1 MSMRYHSKS
10 KMGPSKV
17 LPLRWSFASK
27 DRRKPS
33 SVAPQTGNDE
43 LVEYLESGRRPRC
56 TKEPIVSIVASPS
69 QVKAQPREDDSLS
82 SPSCSSSVE
91 RCSYQGPDS
100 PRLPEGQSR
109 PAADLIGVT
118 SDGSLAKNSSK
129 TRQEHERT
137 QASKS
142 LQGSPSALSNG
153 TSNSASHSRDSTL
166 KRLRNQPAATS
177 RTHPSQTQTSS
188 GESRSKDG
196 AVISTTQL
204 QDKEVGHRKTL
215 SSKSLTKLSLSN
227 GTLNGKG
234 IEARKTGTVHKS
246 TSNAVNSR
254 ENQVCSSTTDI
265 KRAHSSSNIQSR
277 LDMTLKRTLSLQRN
291 GPLVPASHKG
301 PAVDKSS
308 YATLQKVRYSSTS
321 LGRQRPVPESCFW
334 RLSSSLWEIVFVYVL
349 CIWQHLN
356 ITYCFSFPKPSEHW
370 KVFYARFQYKAWLK
384 RLKTPCFH
392 QRQQVDL
399 NEIADWERTHC
410 NKFSEQ
416 IQDDKWKKRKMCI

>member
-1 MSMRYHSKS
+1 MSMRFHSKS
-10 KMGPSKV
+10 KPGPNKV

-56 TKEPIVSIVASPS
+56 TKEPIVSIMASPS
-69 QVKAQPREDDSLS
+69 QVKAQPREDDYLS

-91 RCSYQGPDS
+91 RCSYQGADS

-109 PAADLIGVT
+109 PAADLSGVT
-118 SDGSLAKNSSK
+118 SNGSLAKNSTK

-142 LQGSPSALSNG
+142 LQGSPNALSNC
-153 TSNSASHSRDSTL
+153 TTNSASHSRDSTL
-166 KRLRNQPAATS
+166 KQLRNQTAGT
-177 RTHPSQTQTSS
+177 RGTHPSQTQTST
-188 GESRSKDG
+188 GESKSKDG

-204 QDKEVGHRKTL
+204 QNKETGHRKTL
-215 SSKSLTKLSLSN
+215 SNKSLTKLSLSN

-234 IEARKTGTVHKS
+234 IEMRKTGTAHKS

-254 ENQVCSSTTDI
+254 DNQVCSSTTDI
-265 KRAHSSSNIQSR
+265 RHAHSSSNIQSR

-291 GPLVPASHKG
+291 SPMAPAPHKG

-308 YATLQKVRYSSTS
+308 YATLQKIRYSSTS

-334 RLSSSLWEIVFVYVL
+334 RLSSSPWEIVLVYEEL
-349 CIWQHLN
+349 
-356 ITYCFSFPKPSEHW
+356 ITPFLTIFKNH
-370 KVFYARFQYKAWLK
+370 VFFHCAFQLISIKLQLGY
-384 RLKTPCFH
+384 F
-392 QRQQVDL
+392 D
-399 NEIADWERTHC
+399 
-410 NKFSEQ
+410 
-416 IQDDKWKKRKMCI
+416 